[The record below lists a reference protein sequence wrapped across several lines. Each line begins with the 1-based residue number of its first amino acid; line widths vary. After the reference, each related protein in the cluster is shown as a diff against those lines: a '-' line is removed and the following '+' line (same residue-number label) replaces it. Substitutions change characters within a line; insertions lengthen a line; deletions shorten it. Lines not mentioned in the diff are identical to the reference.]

1 MALKHEKLIEE
12 ISKLTVLDLND
23 LVKELETHFG
33 VSAAMPMAQAAPAAT
48 AAVAEKAEEKSEYKV
63 TLENAGSEKIKV
75 IKELRAVIP
84 NLALSDAKAKVDE
97 TPTDLG
103 VMPKEDAMKVKKA
116 LEAAGAK
123 VQLS

>member
-23 LVKELETHFG
+23 LVKELESHFG
-33 VSAAMPMAQAAPAAT
+33 VSAAMPMAQAAPAA
-48 AAVAEKAEEKSEYKV
+48 AAVVEKPEEKLEYKV
-63 TLENAGSEKIKV
+63 ILENAGSEKIKV

-103 VMPKEDAMKVKKA
+103 VMPKEEAMKVKKA